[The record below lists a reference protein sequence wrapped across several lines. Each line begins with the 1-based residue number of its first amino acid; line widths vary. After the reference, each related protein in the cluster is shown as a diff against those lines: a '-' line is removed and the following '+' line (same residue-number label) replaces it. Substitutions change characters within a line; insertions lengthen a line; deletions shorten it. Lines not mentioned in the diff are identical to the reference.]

1 MTTHVKSQNAVV
13 VPFVARATS
22 PRSVLWRLGM
32 LCQGLMVGAL
42 VVVAGQAQAFEKLI
56 EVDTAGCSTN
66 VAINNAIGQSFKLSA
81 STALDSVD
89 I

>member
-1 MTTHVKSQNAVV
+1 
-13 VPFVARATS
+13 
-22 PRSVLWRLGM
+22 M

-56 EVDTAGCSTN
+56 EVDTAGCNTN

-89 I
+89 IWVKPNLYYTTSYRVACTTARARAVR